1 MLIKTR
7 CENFIKDTGVS
18 TTQFCKRIG
27 LSVSGFNRWK
37 HDDLKLADLTEKRIS
52 DYLEKFNY

>member
-1 MLIKTR
+1 MSIKAR
-7 CENFIKDTGVS
+7 CERFLEDTGVS

-37 HDDLKLADLTEKRIS
+37 HDDLKIADSTENRI
-52 DYLEKFNY
+52 DAYLKKFNY